1 MFVMFLCSEEIIEYI
16 NTTLNPV
23 NTVLQFVIDSSYVLV
38 FQKATLSSLI
48 GAFQILYGPC
58 LLGSPRLGLEIC
70 QVLLSLLSC
79 SFHLV

>member
-23 NTVLQFVIDSSYVLV
+23 NTVLQFVIDSSYILG

-48 GAFQILYGPC
+48 GAFRILLWP
-58 LLGSPRLGLEIC
+58 LPFRFSKTWP
-70 QVLLSLLSC
+70 
-79 SFHLV
+79 

>member
-23 NTVLQFVIDSSYVLV
+23 NTVLQFVIDSSYVLG

-48 GAFQILYGPC
+48 AAFQILLWP
-58 LLGSPRLGLEIC
+58 LPFRFSKTWP
-70 QVLLSLLSC
+70 
-79 SFHLV
+79 